1 MGIIAI
7 LYHLSFIIYY
17 HFARSALIVI
27 YTVSFKCFYYK
38 GMET

>member
-7 LYHLSFIIYY
+7 LYHLSFIIY
-17 HFARSALIVI
+17 HLARSALIVI